1 MIELSNFDKNIRD
14 CIQSINANTVS
25 HPVYCGWAL
34 AMRTREDVIFT
45 QVRGSYP
52 ALIQWIEDKEI
63 DLENGDIEKTVDFY
77 MINPKEEKNDTLT
90 VRALH
95 DTLSDLVYKFQKALE
110 SYYKCEFVGE
120 RQRLIEQIASVNEAG
135 ILFTLKIQVEREC

>member
-1 MIELSNFDKNIRD
+1 MEISNFDKNIRD
-14 CIQSINANTVS
+14 CIQSINAGSVT

-34 AMRTREDVIFT
+34 AMRTREDVVFT
-45 QVRGSYP
+45 QVRGNYP
-52 ALIQWIEDKEI
+52 ALIQWIEDKEF
-63 DLENGDIEKTVDFY
+63 DLPDGDIEKTVDFY
-77 MINPKEEKNDTLT
+77 MINPKGETNDTLT
-90 VRALH
+90 VRAIH
-95 DTLSDLVYKFQKALE
+95 DLLSTLVYQFQQALG